1 MTEIT
6 EDTPEQEP
14 TDGAV
19 EEAAAQTT
27 EADAHAESDA
37 PMYDDMNTPVIAL
50 VGFVSAVVT
59 FVCIIG
65 LQAAYLQFENDQF
78 QKKVV
83 DVKLEVEDSIVSAQ
97 KAKLN
102 DGYSWVNKETKTI
115 GMPIEQAMKVVA
127 DKYESN

>member
-6 EDTPEQEP
+6 EDTPEQNENEV
-14 TDGAV
+14 AV
-19 EEAAAQTT
+19 ETT
-27 EADAHAESDA
+27 EAETHPVSDA

-50 VGFVSAVVT
+50 VGFVSAAVT
-59 FVCIIG
+59 FICIIA
-65 LQAAYLQFENDQF
+65 LQAAYLQFEKQ
-78 QKKVV
+78 QYEQKVV
-83 DVKLEVEDSIVSAQ
+83 NVKLEVEDSIVSAQ

-115 GMPIEQAMKVVA
+115 GMPIEQAMKVIA

>member
-6 EDTPEQEP
+6 EETPEQ
-14 TDGAV
+14 DANDAV
-19 EEAAAQTT
+19 VETPEAEAQPV
-27 EADAHAESDA
+27 SDA
-37 PMYDDMNTPVIAL
+37 PMYDDMNTPMIAL

-59 FVCIIG
+59 FISIIG
-65 LQAAYLQFENDQF
+65 LQAAYLQFEKQQYED
-78 QKKVV
+78 KVV
-83 DVKLEVEDSIVSAQ
+83 NVKLEVEDSILSAQ

>member
-6 EDTPEQEP
+6 EDTPEQEVNE
-14 TDGAV
+14 AV
-19 EEAAAQTT
+19 VETT
-27 EADAHAESDA
+27 EHHDLAASDL

-50 VGFVSAVVT
+50 VGFVSAAVT
-59 FVCIIG
+59 FICIIG
-65 LQAAYLQFENDQF
+65 LQAAYLQFEKQ
-78 QKKVV
+78 QYEEKVV
-83 DVKLEVEDSIVSAQ
+83 NVKLEVEDSIVSAQ

-102 DGYSWVNKETKTI
+102 DGYSWVNKESKTI

>member
-6 EDTPEQEP
+6 ENTPEQ
-14 TDGAV
+14 DANDAAV
-19 EEAAAQTT
+19 ETSKAEAHQ
-27 EADAHAESDA
+27 ESDA

-50 VGFVSAVVT
+50 VGFVSAAIT
-59 FVCIIG
+59 FICIIG
-65 LQAAYLQFENDQF
+65 LQAAYLQFEKQ
-78 QKKVV
+78 QYEEKVV
-83 DVKLEVEDSIVSAQ
+83 NVKLEVEDSIVSAQ

>member
-6 EDTPEQEP
+6 EDTPEQDP
-14 TDGAV
+14 NDAAV
-19 EEAAAQTT
+19 ESPEV
-27 EADAHAESDA
+27 ADPHSADA

-59 FVCIIG
+59 FICIIG
-65 LQAAYLQFENDQF
+65 LQAAYLQFEKQ
-78 QKKVV
+78 QYEEKVV
-83 DVKLEVEDSIVSAQ
+83 NVKLEVEDSIVSAQ

-102 DGYSWVNKETKTI
+102 DGYSWVDKGTKTI

>member
-6 EDTPEQEP
+6 EDTPEQDV
-14 TDGAV
+14 TDATV
-19 EEAAAQTT
+19 ETT
-27 EADAHAESDA
+27 NGHALDASDL

-59 FVCIIG
+59 FICIIG
-65 LQAAYLQFENDQF
+65 LQAAYLQFEKQ
-78 QKKVV
+78 QYEEKVV
-83 DVKLEVEDSIVSAQ
+83 NVKLEVEDSIVSAQ

-115 GMPIEQAMKVVA
+115 GMPIEQAMKVIA

>member
-6 EDTPEQEP
+6 EDTPEQDP
-14 TDGAV
+14 NDAAV
-19 EEAAAQTT
+19 ETPEV
-27 EADAHAESDA
+27 ADAHGESEL

-59 FVCIIG
+59 FICIIG
-65 LQAAYLQFENDQF
+65 LQAAYLQFEKQQF
-78 QKKVV
+78 EEKVV
-83 DVKLEVEDSIVSAQ
+83 NVKLEVEDSIVSAQ

-102 DGYSWVNKETKTI
+102 DGYSWVDKKAQTI

>member
-6 EDTPEQEP
+6 EDTPEQEVNE
-14 TDGAV
+14 AV
-19 EEAAAQTT
+19 VETT
-27 EADAHAESDA
+27 EHHDLAASDL

-50 VGFVSAVVT
+50 VGFVSAAVT
-59 FVCIIG
+59 FICIIG
-65 LQAAYLQFENDQF
+65 LQAAYLQFEKQ
-78 QKKVV
+78 QYEEKVV
-83 DVKLEVEDSIVSAQ
+83 NVKLEVEDSIVSAQ

>member
-6 EDTPEQEP
+6 EETPDQEANDA
-14 TDGAV
+14 TV
-19 EEAAAQTT
+19 ETT
-27 EADAHAESDA
+27 EAEAHPESDA
-37 PMYDDMNTPVIAL
+37 PMYDDMNTPMIAL

-59 FVCIIG
+59 FICIIG
-65 LQAAYLQFENDQF
+65 LQAAYLQFEKKQYE
-78 QKKVV
+78 QKVV
-83 DVKLEVEDSIVSAQ
+83 DVKLEVEDSILSAQ